1 MPLSSVSIKREP
13 CSMNRI
19 LVTGGAGFIGSH
31 TVDELLRRGYQV
43 RVLDALQERVHP
55 RGWPDYLPPAV
66 ERMVGDVRDA
76 DAMRRALDGIDGV
89 VHLAA
94 YQDYMPDFS
103 TFYSVN
109 TVSTALLFELI
120 VARALPVQKIV
131 SASSQSVYGEG
142 RYECAA

>member
-1 MPLSSVSIKREP
+1 MPVLFDSEFTLENSPLK
-13 CSMNRI
+13 RI

-31 TVDELLRRGYQV
+31 TADILLQCGYEV
-43 RVLDALQERVHP
+43 RIFDSLQERVHP
-55 RGWPDYLPPAV
+55 HGWPAYLPGDMEKV
-66 ERMVGDVRDA
+66 VGDVRDA
-76 DAMRRALDGIDGV
+76 DAMGRALDGVDGV
-89 VHLAA
+89 IHLAA

-131 SASSQSVYGEG
+131 SASS
-142 RYECAA
+142 